1 MVSKNGVD
9 TELRGSRRML
19 LLILAVC
26 LVPVL
31 IAYALNFLKP
41 DWLPSSQTNHGELMK
56 PVQALPTLDLLDT
69 QGAALSNVAFKGH
82 WNLIYLGGDHCDKQC
97 AQRVLEVSNI
107 RSLLRADAERLK
119 VFYIA
124 PDEAALLH
132 TTAALKPARMA
143 QLQLLRIGDKPPNEQ
158 AAAVLARQPGS
169 VLLIDPINDWVLSY
183 APGATPMNMYLD
195 LRHLLRYSHI
205 G

>member
-1 MVSKNGVD
+1 MVSKNDVD
-9 TELRGSRRML
+9 TEQHGSRRIL

-31 IAYALNFLKP
+31 IAYALYFLKP
-41 DWLPSSQTNHGELMK
+41 DWLPSGQTNHGELMK
-56 PVQALPTLDLLDT
+56 PVQALPTLDLHDR
-69 QGAALSNVAFKGH
+69 QGAAVSNVAFKGH
-82 WNLIYLGGDHCDKQC
+82 WNLVYLGGDHCDKQC
-97 AQRVLEVSNI
+97 AQRVLEITNI
-107 RSLLRADAERLK
+107 RALLRADQERLK

-132 TTAALKPARMA
+132 TTASLKPARIA
-143 QLQLLRIGDKPPNEQ
+143 QLQLLSIGVKPPSEQ

-169 VLLIDPINDWVLSY
+169 VLLIDPLNDWVLSY

>member
-9 TELRGSRRML
+9 TERRGSRRML
-19 LLILAVC
+19 LLLLAVC

-31 IAYALNFLKP
+31 VAYALNFLKP
-41 DWLPSSQTNHGELMK
+41 DWLPTSQTNHGELMK
-56 PVQALPTLDLLDT
+56 PVQALPMLDLHDT
-69 QGAALSNVAFKGH
+69 QGAAVSNVAFKGH
-82 WNLIYLGGDHCDKQC
+82 WNLVYLGGDHCDKQC
-97 AQRVLEVSNI
+97 AQRVLEVTNI
-107 RSLLRADAERLK
+107 RSLLRADAGRLE

-132 TTAALKPARMA
+132 TTAALKSARMA
-143 QLQLLRIGDKPPNEQ
+143 QLQLLSIGDKPPNEQ
-158 AAAVLARQPGS
+158 AAAVLVRQPGS

-183 APGATPMNMYLD
+183 APGATPLNMYLD